1 MAKKDKIEY
10 IKWKSMI
17 YRCTGKYDH
26 TQTYVE
32 KGIEVC
38 EEWKNSF
45 DKFYEDMGDCPE
57 GYTLD
62 RIDNN
67 QGYYKENCRWA
78 TWDEQAKNRGD
89 FNDYFEYNG
98 ETLTLKD
105 WSRKFNIK
113 YTTLYQ
119 RIYRSGLSFKEAI
132 KEDPFGKL
140 IEINGEK
147 HRLKEWCEIYN
158 VEYELVRN
166 RVCKH
171 KWEPEEA
178 LTIPKGQKR
187 KRNNELKI

>member
-10 IKWKSMI
+10 IKWASMI
-17 YRCTGKYDH
+17 YRCSGKYDH
-26 TQTYVE
+26 TQSYME
-32 KGIEVC
+32 KGITVC
-38 EEWKNSF
+38 DEWKNSF
-45 DKFYEDMGDCPE
+45 DKFYEDMGDCPL

-67 QGYYKENCRWA
+67 LGYYKENCRWA
-78 TWDEQAKNRGD
+78 TWDEQASNRGD
-89 FNDYFEYNG
+89 FNDFITYKG
-98 ETLTLKD
+98 KTLTLKD
-105 WSRKFNIK
+105 WSKEFNIK

-119 RIYRSGLSFKEAI
+119 RIYRSKLTFEEAI
-132 KEDPFGKL
+132 SEDPFKKL

-171 KWEPEEA
+171 KWDPEEA

-187 KRNNELKI
+187 KKKNELKI